1 MPTSI
6 DPTRIVHPSWYAPAL
21 AAWLAGCT
29 AQTNTPAHAP
39 PTPEALARLDR
50 LTYGADRASID
61 ALARLGVE
69 GFLERQFARRPAPLP
84 AGVAATISALEISR
98 VDGATLLAE
107 AAAERHRIDGLR
119 DEELRAAARKA
130 LNERGNELAAEAVD
144 RELMRA
150 VYSPDQL
157 REQMVWFWLN
167 HFSVY
172 LQKGSVRWLYADY
185 AERAVRPNALG
196 HFRELVM
203 ATLRHPAML
212 EYLDNARNGVGHIN
226 ENYARELLELHTL
239 GVDGGYGQAD
249 VQALAHILTGVG
261 VRAEREPPRLRR
273 EWRSLYRRDGAFE
286 FNPARHD
293 FAPKRFLGETIEG
306 RGFAEV
312 ERAVDRIVREPA
324 CGRFVSRRLAAYF
337 VADDPPAALVE
348 RMAATFRATDGD
360 IAAVLRTLFTSAEF
374 SASLGSKFKDPV
386 HYVYSALRLAYDGRP
401 ILNPR
406 PATQWLRALGEAPGG
421 RQTPDGYPLGES
433 GWASSG
439 QMTRRFEVARAIGAA
454 PPALFAVRDLPGAEP
469 ARTAPA
475 AGVERI
481 AGDAMRVALEPRLGT
496 ATRGVLA
503 QARGPAE
510 WNALL
515 LSSPEF
521 NYR

>member
-1 MPTSI
+1 MLTSADSI
-6 DPTRIVHPSWYAPAL
+6 RIARGPCCAVAIAL
-21 AAWLAGCT
+21 LVGGCT
-29 AQTNTPAHAP
+29 VQP
-39 PTPEALARLDR
+39 PSPVQVPPSPDALARLDR
-50 LTYGADRASID
+50 LTYGADRASLD
-61 ALARLGVE
+61 ALQRLGPE
-69 GFLERQFARRPAPLP
+69 GFLEHQLARRPAALP
-84 AGVAATISALEISR
+84 EPVAATIGALEIAR
-98 VDGATLLAE
+98 VDGATLLAQ
-107 AAAERHRIDGLR
+107 AAAERRRIDGLH

-130 LNERGNELAAEAVD
+130 LNERGNELAAEAAE
-144 RELMRA
+144 REVLRA

-172 LQKGSVRWLYADY
+172 LEKGNVRWLYADY
-185 AERAVRPNALG
+185 EERAVRPHALG

-212 EYLDNARNGVGHIN
+212 EYLDNARNAVGHVN

-261 VRAEREPPRLRR
+261 VRAEGDPPRLRR

-293 FAPKRFLGETIEG
+293 FASKRFLGETIEG

-337 VADDPPAALVE
+337 VADDPPEALVE
-348 RMAATFRATDGD
+348 RMAATFRTTDGD
-360 IAAVLRTLFTSAEF
+360 IAAVLRKLFTSAEF
-374 SASLGSKFKDPV
+374 SASLGAKFKDPV

-401 ILNPR
+401 ILNAR
-406 PATQWLRALGEAPGG
+406 PAVQWLRTLGEAPGG

-454 PPALFAVRDLPGAEP
+454 PAALFAARDP
-469 ARTAPA
+469 AGTAPPTA
-475 AGVERI
+475 AGKAAERI
-481 AGDAMRVALEPRLGT
+481 VSDASRIALEPRLGV
-496 ATRGVLA
+496 ASRAVLA

-515 LSSPEF
+515 LASPEF

>member
-1 MPTSI
+1 MLVPTAPI
-6 DPTRIVHPSWYAPAL
+6 RIAL
-21 AAWLAGCT
+21 ALWRAAGLALLLAGCT
-29 AQTNTPAHAP
+29 AQQPSPVHVP
-39 PTPEALARLDR
+39 PPPEALARLER
-50 LTYGADRASID
+50 LTFGADRATIE
-61 ALARLGVE
+61 ALERLGPE
-69 GFLERQFARRPAPLP
+69 GFLEHQLARRPAPLP
-84 AGVAATISALEISR
+84 ERVAATIRALEISR
-98 VDGATLLAE
+98 VDGATLLAG
-107 AAAERHRIDGLR
+107 ATDERHRIEALH
-119 DEELRAAARKA
+119 DEEQRAAARKA
-130 LNERGNELAAEAVD
+130 LNERGNELAAQAAE
-144 RELMRA
+144 RLLLRA

-185 AERAVRPNALG
+185 EERAVRPHALG
-196 HFRELVM
+196 RFRDLVM

-212 EYLDNARNGVGHIN
+212 EYLDNTRNGVGHIN

-239 GVDGGYGQAD
+239 GVDSGYGQAD

-261 VRAEREPPRLRR
+261 VRATGEAPRLRR

-293 FAPKRFLGETIEG
+293 FAPKRFLGETIDG

-324 CGRFVSRRLAAYF
+324 CGRFVSRRLATFF
-337 VADDPPAALVE
+337 VADEPPDALIE
-348 RMAATFRATDGD
+348 RMAATFRSTDGD
-360 IAAVLRTLFTSAEF
+360 ITAVLRTMFASTEF
-374 SASLGSKFKDPV
+374 SASLGAKFKDPV

-401 ILNPR
+401 ILNAR
-406 PATQWLRALGEAPGG
+406 PAVQWLRTLGELPGG

-454 PPALFAVRDLPGAEP
+454 PAALFVVREP
-469 ARTAPA
+469 AGSVPPAPA
-475 AGVERI
+475 AATTVERI
-481 AGDAMRVALEPRLGT
+481 AGEASRLALEPRLGE
-496 ATRGVLA
+496 ATRAVLA
-503 QARGPAE
+503 QAHGPVE

-515 LSSPEF
+515 LASPEF